1 MVPMLIM
8 FKVSLVLVLNEVP
21 LRRWEVQLHAFLTL
35 LLDQGEWPT
44 LHSGRLTSE
53 KGPPIA
59 IE

>member
-21 LRRWEVQLHAFLTL
+21 LRRWEVQLHVFLTL
-35 LLDQGEWPT
+35 LLDQGEWST
-44 LHSGRLTSE
+44 LHSGCLTSE
-53 KGPPIA
+53 EGSTIA